1 MRRTMS
7 GNHRHQHTLMARKL
21 TLEQINQQIAKLQE
35 QAGKIADAEKAEVI
49 GKMKVAIDH
58 YGITAADL
66 GLSKSGKVAK
76 ARQANGKAKPV
87 AKPKA
92 KALGR
97 VKYKDDAGN
106 SWTGV
111 GRRPTWFL
119 EALASGKTEAD
130 LRA

>member
-1 MRRTMS
+1 
-7 GNHRHQHTLMARKL
+7 MARKL

-35 QAGKIADAEKAEVI
+35 QAAEIADAEKAEVI

-66 GLSKSGKVAK
+66 GLSQSAK
-76 ARQANGKAKPV
+76 AKAPTANSKANRKAKP
-87 AKPKA
+87 KPKA
-92 KALGR
+92 AGR

-111 GRRPTWFL
+111 GRRPAWFL

>member
-1 MRRTMS
+1 
-7 GNHRHQHTLMARKL
+7 MARKL
-21 TLEQINQQIAKLQE
+21 TLEQINHQITKLQD
-35 QAGKIADAEKAEVI
+35 QAAKIADAEKAEVI

-66 GLSKSGKVAK
+66 GLSKSGKSK
-76 ARQANGKAKPV
+76 ARKADGK

-111 GRRPTWFL
+111 GRRPAWFV